1 MVMLVSCSETGFWLV
16 GPPSTQ
22 LQLLFE
28 LPLLLLLN
36 QKCLWL
42 WLWFSHS
49 SSSVPELPDQH
60 LRLRVHW
67 HRARVCRDGKPTA
80 QCSLDEER
88 RGSDSQWLF
97 PDRSEWRLNWESSFG
112 VVIIINILY
121 YFYIS
126 YLITRSVL
134 HSLPVLILPHSSLI
148 TSRVRLRSNVVLL
161 SRSFSRMAATCRSW
175 VWWSQ
180 TKGFTSAWLRTQQE
194 ALRLW
199 LSSCSENQVQTHQRP
214 FFSWLPVNMS
224 FPVWS
229 RVCFLWVTPV
239 ASTCQWLFWWWCHS
253 DVVE

>member
-1 MVMLVSCSETGFWLV
+1 MVVILKMNIYVVKIVKLFLPCSHGHVGVMLWDWVLIGW
-16 GPPSTQ
+16 PPSTQ

-36 QKCLWL
+36 QKCFWL

-134 HSLPVLILPHSSLI
+134 HSLPVLTLPHSSLI
-148 TSRVRLRSNVVLL
+148 TSRVRLCSNVVCCHGLSPGWQQPADPGFGEVRRRVLPVPGREL
-161 SRSFSRMAATCRSW
+161 SRKRS
-175 VWWSQ
+175 
-180 TKGFTSAWLRTQQE
+180 GYGSAPAPRT
-194 ALRLW
+194 RYKHT
-199 LSSCSENQVQTHQRP
+199 NGP
-214 FFSWLPVNMS
+214 FFPDCL
-224 FPVWS
+224 
-229 RVCFLWVTPV
+229 
-239 ASTCQWLFWWWCHS
+239 
-253 DVVE
+253 